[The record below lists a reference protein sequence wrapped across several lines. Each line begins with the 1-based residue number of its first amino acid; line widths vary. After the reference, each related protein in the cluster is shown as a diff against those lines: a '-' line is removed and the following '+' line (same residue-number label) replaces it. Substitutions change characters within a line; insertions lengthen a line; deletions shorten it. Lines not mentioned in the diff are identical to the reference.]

1 MAVIITNKNAFPA
14 QDEREVKSESSF
26 SRYKQVVGLGWI
38 ALLGPLAYGVLEAM
52 LNSNLP
58 VYALRKGWSVSEVS
72 FLLPAFAVGGIITQ
86 IPLGILSD
94 KYGRDRI
101 LTWTFCISTG
111 IFLFAAV
118 FDQYYWI
125 VFACML
131 LAGMVI
137 GSCFSLGLGFM
148 TDLLPRHLLPAGNIL
163 SGIAFSLG
171 SILGPVLGGVFIE
184 KYSIQAFYCGY
195 DYNRNSRNVIYVL
208 HEESIRIKKNRK

>member
-1 MAVIITNKNAFPA
+1 
-14 QDEREVKSESSF
+14 
-26 SRYKQVVGLGWI
+26 
-38 ALLGPLAYGVLEAM
+38 
-52 LNSNLP
+52 
-58 VYALRKGWSVSEVS
+58 
-72 FLLPAFAVGGIITQ
+72 
-86 IPLGILSD
+86 ILSD

-101 LTWTFCISTG
+101 LTWTFSISTG
-111 IFLFAAV
+111 IFLLAAI

-171 SILGPVLGGVFIE
+171 SIMGPVLG
-184 KYSIQAFYCGY
+184 
-195 DYNRNSRNVIYVL
+195 
-208 HEESIRIKKNRK
+208 